1 MVKYLSMHDTVE
13 YCMANEK
20 PIKKEISGVAENIKE
35 AISAP
40 NFTNG
45 LAIILI
51 IGSII
56 AILVLISI
64 HMTTVNSNQSL
75 YKDVFLNVTN
85 LREVNATPEQLFNSF
100 QNFYRET
107 NASNMNLLSIL
118 LPVIGAWIGAILAFY
133 YGNKN
138 LEKLSENYD
147 KTVQAIQG
155 SSAENEKLGKIKVKE
170 VLEAFPSYKTVN
182 SGKISESV
190 GPKVKALGKFST
202 LLLTDDT
209 SKPLG
214 FLSLN
219 DVSNSSPITRVDLEK
234 ETKSFV
240 DFFTQMHNDGRPIID
255 EITSKE
261 WSDKGIANY
270 AEISLEDT
278 LQAARDKIKAI
289 SEKQSTRGLVLD
301 NNKKILGLITMDL
314 FSKVMVEF

>member
-1 MVKYLSMHDTVE
+1 MDDNVE
-13 YCMANEK
+13 YCMLNEK
-20 PIKKEISGVAENIKE
+20 SINKEVLGVAGNIKE

-40 NFTNG
+40 TFTNG

-64 HMTTVNSNQSL
+64 HMTTVNSNQGL
-75 YKDVFLNVTN
+75 YKDVFMNITN
-85 LREVNATPEQLFNSF
+85 MRELNATPEQVFNSF

-107 NASNMNLLSIL
+107 NTSNMNLLSIL

-138 LEKLSENYD
+138 LQKLSENYD

-155 SSAENEKLGKIKVKE
+155 SNVENEKLGKIKVKE
-170 VLEAFPSYKTVN
+170 VLEAFPSYKTVYT
-182 SGKISESV
+182 GKISESV

-202 LLLTDDT
+202 LLLTDDA
-209 SKPLG
+209 SKALG

-219 DVSNSSPITRVDLEK
+219 DVANSSPLTRADMEK
-234 ETKSFV
+234 ETKSFK
-240 DFFTQMHNDGRPIID
+240 DFFIQMHNDGHPIID
-255 EITSKE
+255 EITGTE
-261 WSDKGIANY
+261 WSEKGIHNF
-270 AEISLEDT
+270 AEIAQEDT
-278 LQAARDKIKAI
+278 LRQARDKINAI

-301 NNKKILGLITMDL
+301 NNKKIIGLITMDL